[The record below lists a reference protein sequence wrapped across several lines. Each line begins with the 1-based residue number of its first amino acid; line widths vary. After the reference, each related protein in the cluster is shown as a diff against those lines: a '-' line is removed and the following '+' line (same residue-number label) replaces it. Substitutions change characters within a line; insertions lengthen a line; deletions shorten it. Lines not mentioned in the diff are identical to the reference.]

1 MYTVSSKLILYLS
14 LQALETANM
23 AIHFCEDSLG
33 KFTAIV
39 NVMILMI
46 DLKLKT
52 VLKNLFSKLNHGTVP
67 ELSI

>member
-1 MYTVSSKLILYLS
+1 MYTVSSKLILHLS

-39 NVMILMI
+39 NVMILM
-46 DLKLKT
+46 T
-52 VLKNLFSKLNHGTVP
+52 
-67 ELSI
+67 